1 LVDWGRIATT
11 LTLGRYAPP
20 SRRLDY
26 VGLKSA

>member
-1 LVDWGRIATT
+1 LGRIATT
-11 LTLGRYAPP
+11 LALGRYAPP